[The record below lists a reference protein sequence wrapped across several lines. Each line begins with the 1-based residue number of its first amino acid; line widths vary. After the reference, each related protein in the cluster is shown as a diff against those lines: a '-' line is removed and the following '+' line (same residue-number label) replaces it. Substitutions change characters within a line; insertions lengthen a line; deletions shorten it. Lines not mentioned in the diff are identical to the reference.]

1 MGSSPMYEGLRTGMN
16 SEPMTPIVESQVP
29 KNTLACQD
37 EGAAQDA
44 VDLMHKGNFI
54 MRHQSIRP
62 CVGGAS
68 SGWLPHSKCFQT
80 NRVTKYFPWIKN
92 IANIYVGT
100 TETQLG
106 TKHKLINDLFI
117 YILH

>member
-1 MGSSPMYEGLRTGMN
+1 MTFTGGIKVSMMGSSPMYEGLRTGMN

-92 IANIYVGT
+92 IANI
-100 TETQLG
+100 
-106 TKHKLINDLFI
+106 
-117 YILH
+117 

>member
-1 MGSSPMYEGLRTGMN
+1 MVGSCPMYEGLRTGMN

-68 SGWLPHSKCFQT
+68 FRTHNVF
-80 NRVTKYFPWIKN
+80 
-92 IANIYVGT
+92 
-100 TETQLG
+100 
-106 TKHKLINDLFI
+106 KLINYLI
-117 YILH
+117 RLII

>member
-1 MGSSPMYEGLRTGMN
+1 MTFTGGIKVPMMGSSPMYEGLRTSMN
-16 SEPMTPIVESQVP
+16 SEPITPIVESQVP

-62 CVGGAS
+62 CVGGAN
-68 SGWLPHSKCFQT
+68 F
-80 NRVTKYFPWIKN
+80 R
-92 IANIYVGT
+92 
-100 TETQLG
+100 TQNVF
-106 TKHKLINDLFI
+106 KLIASQNISPGSKILRI
-117 YILH
+117 YRDN